1 MGKKAAV
8 PKTKAAAKA
17 PVKKTAAKTKPGKF
31 ATKAA
36 AVKAEKASPKP
47 NKKSTKLELVE
58 AAEEQASSSGTTL
71 GYPRGTVSA
80 LLTSLKYQ
88 QKAVKNTQ
96 EQKDNAA
103 KALEDFRPHISGRM
117 QFGHQHFRDQPIS
130 LFLHYIICLYANIH
144 MHMLTYVHIYIY
156 IHF

>member
-1 MGKKAAV
+1 MRILMACSCFRSSKEPCVRSIHLVFFSMAKKVV

-17 PVKKTAAKTKPGKF
+17 SVKKTAAKTKPGKF
-31 ATKAA
+31 AAKA
-36 AVKAEKASPKP
+36 AVKAEKGSPKP
-47 NKKSTKLELVE
+47 NKKVPKLELVE
-58 AAEEQASSSGTTL
+58 AAEEPSGSSGTTL

-103 KALEDFRPHISGRM
+103 KALEEFRPHIRTNAIWSSA
-117 QFGHQHFRDQPIS
+117 FS
-130 LFLHYIICLYANIH
+130 
-144 MHMLTYVHIYIY
+144 
-156 IHF
+156 